1 MELSE
6 ALRTI
11 DATAWFF
18 SLYVWWIQKNAI
30 KPNKNQINL
39 NF

>member
-11 DATAWFF
+11 DATVGMFQDLQPLGGMGRGF
-18 SLYVWWIQKNAI
+18 SAN
-30 KPNKNQINL
+30 PC
-39 NF
+39 